1 LLLHLP
7 MMREVFPGQ
16 MANRA
21 LSAPAG
27 LPQYERWH
35 TQLRKLLIASVL
47 LVTSLAAAVADQE
60 VTVDSVRRGE
70 RLLVPVRGV
79 FEGLG
84 ATVEW
89 LPDTHAVQVT
99 GKGSAILLTVNQSEA
114 TVGGEVVAMDA
125 PAINWNERV
134 LVPLRFVAER
144 LGSHVDYEGDRVV
157 VTGAGH
163 ESLVVH
169 IQPQVVAPPA
179 PRVGVGGGCSSCG
192 R

>member
-1 LLLHLP
+1 
-7 MMREVFPGQ
+7 MK
-16 MANRA
+16 N
-21 LSAPAG
+21 
-27 LPQYERWH
+27 
-35 TQLRKLLIASVL
+35 LLIASVL
-47 LVTSLAAAVADQE
+47 LAICLATTVADQE
-60 VTVDSVRRGE
+60 VTVDSIRHGE

-89 LPDTHAVQVT
+89 LPDTHTVQVT
-99 GKGSAILLTVNQSEA
+99 GKDSAIVLTINQSEA

-125 PAINWNERV
+125 PAISWNERV

-144 LGSHVDYEGDRVV
+144 LGSRVDWQGDRVV

-169 IQPQVVAPPA
+169 LQPQFVGPPA
-179 PRVGVGGGCSSCG
+179 PRVGLGGGCSSCG